1 MRYIFRKYIFAHT
14 IYAILSCFRKI
25 NELKNVG
32 NLIIEPRGSRGE
44 YNYCFQKERSII
56 SSFQTDLK
64 TGKDAEELF
73 INRVYAS
80 PGLTLDDVRDN
91 REYQR
96 KDIDFIVHVDGDPKP
111 YSVDVKYAG
120 VDGGADL
127 IETIS
132 NTGTGRSGWGH
143 MSEAD
148 IIIYYKQPL
157 HQFHFLEMRNVR
169 AFLKNEDFT
178 GCRRHYGKT
187 HRSGVLLYES
197 ENIRVPYKILRK
209 TGILYAEVP
218 ADEILN
224 TELFTEKDKFVFS
237 KLSYEYCIPRY
248 IPLSIP
254 CTDSLRDV
262 LFGRIT
268 YGTSYYSRETRRCV
282 FVPY

>member
-1 MRYIFRKYIFAHT
+1 MNAT
-14 IYAILSCFRKI
+14 
-25 NELKNVG
+25 
-32 NLIIEPRGSRGE
+32 
-44 YNYCFQKERSII
+44 
-56 SSFQTDLK
+56 
-64 TGKDAEELF
+64 
-73 INRVYAS
+73 
-80 PGLTLDDVRDN
+80 PGVTLDDVRDN
-91 REYQR
+91 WKYQR

-132 NTGTGRSGWGH
+132 NTETGRSGWGH

-148 IIIYYKQPL
+148 IVIYYKQPL
-157 HQFHFLEMRNVR
+157 YEFHFLEMRNVR
-169 AFLKNEDFT
+169 AFLKNEDLEEYK
-178 GCRRHYGKT
+178 RYRGKT
-187 HRSGVLLYES
+187 YRFGILLYES
-197 ENIRVPYKILRK
+197 ENIRVPYKTLRK

-237 KLSYEYCIPRY
+237 KLSYEYCVPCY

-262 LFGRIT
+262 LFERIT
-268 YGTSYYSRETRRCV
+268 PGTWYYSQEAGRYV